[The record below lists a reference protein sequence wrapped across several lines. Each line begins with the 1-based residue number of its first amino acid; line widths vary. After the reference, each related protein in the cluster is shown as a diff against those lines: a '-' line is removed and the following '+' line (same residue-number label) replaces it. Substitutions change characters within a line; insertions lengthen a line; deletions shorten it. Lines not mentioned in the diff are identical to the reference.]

1 MHSNERESSDILLN
15 GSETDDREF
24 ARDKVEFPE
33 KNLFVWALLYDR
45 LDIAK
50 IFWKTGEFQT
60 MTALFASNILKKMA
74 TRLSDLESHLNEEGK
89 YFEDTACSVL
99 TYFDKNNDDLK
110 NGDILLQKVPYYE
123 DLNCLD
129 LAIQGNCLKFI
140 SLSCVQTLIT
150 SVWNGEIASKSGLLG
165 TINVKSLFFL
175 TFNQLVLIDYYFKY
189 VLSIGTFGILAP
201 FLMFEKRDSIINIV
215 REANYYNRTCLNRL

>member
-1 MHSNERESSDILLN
+1 MRSNERESSDTLLN
-15 GSETDDREF
+15 GPETDEF

-33 KNLFVWALLYDR
+33 KNLFVWALLYCR
-45 LDIAK
+45 LEIAK

-74 TRLSDLESHLNEEGK
+74 TRLSDLEIHLNKEGK

-99 TYFDKNNDDLK
+99 TLFDKNNDDLK

-123 DLNCLD
+123 DLNCVEM
-129 LAIQGNCLKFI
+129 AVQGNCLKFI

-150 SVWNGEIASKSGLLG
+150 SKWNGKIASNSGFLS
-165 TINVKSLFFL
+165 TINVNSLFFL
-175 TFNQLVLIDYYFKY
+175 TFNQLVLIDYF
-189 VLSIGTFGILAP
+189 LSLF
-201 FLMFEKRDSIINIV
+201 
-215 REANYYNRTCLNRL
+215 